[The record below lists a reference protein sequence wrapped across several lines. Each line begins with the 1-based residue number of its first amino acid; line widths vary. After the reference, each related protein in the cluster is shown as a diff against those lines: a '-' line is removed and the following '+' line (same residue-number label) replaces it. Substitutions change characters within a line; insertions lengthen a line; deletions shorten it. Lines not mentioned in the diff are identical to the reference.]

1 MICSPIYL
9 VLQQYEGKA
18 VDSWVVIEEKRQRP
32 ALSDNSIESGSE
44 VQESEGFFLKQTLEV
59 TRFPQIHKI
68 FKLNNL
74 YQEKFDGSQALLD
87 FDQ

>member
-1 MICSPIYL
+1 MICSPIYYL
-9 VLQQYEGKA
+9 ILQQYEGKA

-32 ALSDNSIESGSE
+32 ALSDNSIESGSD

-59 TRFPQIHKI
+59 TIFPQIHKNFQI
-68 FKLNNL
+68 
-74 YQEKFDGSQALLD
+74 ERFDGSQALLD